1 MKAKLETLK
10 TEASHDAYHGE
21 LEDEAEITESENW
34 FEQAQSNYIEK
45 IKAAKA
51 WLSSQ
56 IAGGQVLHGRD
67 HDDEAVLTQLA
78 NMLNIPKVEID
89 KFDGSPLEYQA
100 FISVFDEVVDSKSSD
115 NHVKVTRLLQYT
127 TGPAK
132 AAIKNCALVGGETG
146 YKQARGI
153 LKSLFGNTHLV
164 SQSIISDLKNGKH
177 VVKAHELQ
185 QLSDELCMAL
195 IALEKLGMCEINTQ
209 QSILGILSRC
219 QTYIH

>member
-1 MKAKLETLK
+1 METLK

-100 FISVFDEVVDSKSSD
+100 FISVFDEVVDSQSSD
-115 NHVKVTRLLQYT
+115 NHVKLTRLLQYT

-153 LKSLFGNTHLV
+153 LKSRFGNTHLV

-195 IALEKLGMCEINTQ
+195 IALEKLGMYSEINTQ